1 MQSRTHV
8 TLSFQM
14 SQHADV
20 GRWRHDHH
28 ANTRPAPLEMHCR
41 ACFRGPRPLC
51 TQRRAVCAEPTRAT
65 AANQPAPML
74 VPGCAPGCAP
84 QLLRQ
89 HPAHLPRYFFSYL
102 ESQGGFVASWFRSL
116 HRAPHAGAM
125 LSSRTRA
132 ATPARRA
139 QYCPCKQLYGNAA
152 LYDPGYFCGRPLLR
166 QDHGAACTQFDKR
179 WTPFWRAWRAVVA
192 ACALHDGETGILRRE
207 FS

>member
-1 MQSRTHV
+1 MTTTQTRALRRWKCTAELVFEVRAHCARSAARCA
-8 TLSFQM
+8 QN
-14 SQHADV
+14 QHA
-20 GRWRHDHH
+20 RS
-28 ANTRPAPLEMHCR
+28 
-41 ACFRGPRPLC
+41 
-51 TQRRAVCAEPTRAT
+51 
-65 AANQPAPML
+65 AANQPVPML
-74 VPGCAPGCAP
+74 VPGCAPGRPP

-152 LYDPGYFCGRPLLR
+152 LYDLRVLSADGPSSAKITARLALNLTKDGR
-166 QDHGAACTQFDKR
+166 HF
-179 WTPFWRAWRAVVA
+179 
-192 ACALHDGETGILRRE
+192 
-207 FS
+207 